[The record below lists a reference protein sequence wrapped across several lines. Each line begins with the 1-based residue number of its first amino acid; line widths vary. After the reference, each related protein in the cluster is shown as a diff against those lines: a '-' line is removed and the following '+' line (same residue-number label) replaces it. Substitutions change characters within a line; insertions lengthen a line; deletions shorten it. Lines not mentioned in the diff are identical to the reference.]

1 MTSPRVL
8 TGNNYNQILID
19 LLKGVENWEGLKFKL
34 EKFNTSQTETT
45 KKKTTAGKIF
55 EYFTKY
61 YFLAETKVKSDY
73 KEVWLYD
80 EIPID
85 IRKKLNLPSVDHGI
99 DLLLQSTNND
109 YHAVQCKFKN
119 DELKKLSWSGDKIA
133 NVLASGTL
141 CQKVIVFSNAADVT
155 GVAKSFDKYSHFV
168 YDALI
173 EIKPEVFKNIL
184 LLALGE
190 QPKEIKKY
198 VPKAH
203 QLKAVNEVVKHL
215 ENNDRGQLILPC
227 GAGKTLTALWI
238 KEELKYKTILVLV
251 PSLALLKQ
259 IKNDW
264 AEQRSTDYKYMCVCS
279 EKDIDKDRLDSVI
292 VHTYEISGL
301 VSTDPIIVSNFI
313 NEEGSK
319 VIFSTY
325 QSLKV
330 IQEACEEKEKF
341 SFDLIICDE
350 AHRTTGSKNKNIFTL
365 VHYNDK
371 IPSKKRLY
379 MTATP
384 KVVSTSFKAKLGGD
398 YELLCD
404 MSNSSIY
411 GEEAFRMTFGEAI
424 EQDILVD
431 YKIIGIGVTDKQIK
445 EFIDRQ
451 NYLGNYSV
459 TDLAHNFAL
468 ELVMKKYNA
477 FHALSFHS
485 KVALAK
491 GFSERHSEFFNEVY
505 SKYVAG
511 KQSTTYRARVLNEF
525 KKSKIGI
532 VSNARCLTEG
542 VDVSAIDLIYFC
554 DPKTSKIDI
563 VQASGRALRI
573 SKINNK
579 TMGYIV
585 VPIFHHIEENLEAEI
600 KRKPIFNHLIQVV
613 RSLCDQDERLQAEI
627 NSIAFEKG
635 KKGNSKIEIDFSDDE
650 TVRVIKLDGLDNKL
664 KNVLFDEIIEK
675 TRTLWEVRFLQLLNF
690 KKEYGHL
697 DVSKSEIPK
706 LNFWINEQ
714 RSNNRK
720 NKLNDEKKL
729 RLTSIG
735 FDWKSETSREVTDVD
750 EIWWSSFD
758 KLYDYHKKN
767 GNCDVPAKYS
777 NDRQLGTWVV
787 TQRRKLKLNNISQE
801 RIDLLNDLNFKW
813 EGRGGVFKKF
823 IKRLEEFK
831 LKYGHTMVQAGSDDF
846 PKFAKWTNRYRTILN
861 NGVTQENGSV
871 KHSAGTLTK
880 QQINKL
886 FELGFKKS
894 AGRLNW
900 EGHYNELKTYFE
912 QYGHSSPKQ
921 SDNSDLYHW
930 CYRVR
935 DNQENLTKIRRGLL
949 EKIHFNFKNKK
960 SSDKSSSKIKGTRKN
975 KINAIVEPKINSIN
989 KKIDETWM
997 VNLKKLEGYYKS
1009 NNTFH
1014 IPNSKKDLMPLR
1026 SWLQYQKNIYK
1037 KNKLGNNK
1045 IELLK
1050 SIGFSFDLN
1059 YRGNKFIDPVKSEN
1073 DWNEKF
1079 EELKNFNI
1087 KYKTFLIPNNQE
1099 QYRSLKSWVLEQKRQ
1114 YKLGGLSAKKTN
1126 KLLEI
1131 GYSFDL
1137 DYRGKKFKYETNP
1150 DLKKE
1155 KNITIISNSET
1166 WKNKYLKLIDYK
1178 LKNGNCNVPRSYEDR
1193 SLANF
1198 VNSQRNLY
1206 RNNEL
1211 DSDKIEKLKLIEFEF
1226 NFRSNTW
1233 NNHYLEL
1240 KVFFDKNGHS
1250 NYKKSDENRTL
1261 YNWTLIQRGN
1271 KKKRKL
1277 TKGKILKLNSVNFNW
1292 NPENTGSP
1300 DDDGWFAMLLELKL
1314 YKEKFGDTNVSQ
1326 VNPIYKKLGKWLN
1339 EQRLYKS
1346 GKKIRD
1352 KIYFLSSER
1361 ESLLNDIGV
1370 IWDPRENL
1378 WSLRLGLL
1386 EKHYKMYGHF
1396 KINQKDSEFGVLY
1409 TWVYKIK
1416 KKGTSNE
1423 KKQRLKS
1430 IGFDTSNIKIMVD
1443 K

>member
-1 MTSPRVL
+1 MDS
-8 TGNNYNQILID
+8 YNQALIEI
-19 LLKGVENWEGLKFKL
+19 LKGVENWEGLKFKL
-34 EKFNTSQTETT
+34 EKFNTTQTETT

-55 EYFTKY
+55 EYFAKY

-73 KEVWLYD
+73 KKVWLYD
-80 EIPID
+80 DIPID

-99 DLLLQSTNND
+99 DLLLQSTNDD

-141 CQKVIVFSNAADVT
+141 CQKVIVFSNATDVT

-173 EIKPEVFKNIL
+173 DIKPEVFKNIL
-184 LLALGE
+184 LLALGQ

-203 QLKAVNEVVKHL
+203 QLKAINEVVKYL
-215 ENNDRGQLILPC
+215 EKNDRGQLILPC

-279 EKDIDKDRLDSVI
+279 EKDIDKDRPDSVI
-292 VHTYEISGL
+292 VHTFEISGL

-330 IQEACEEKEKF
+330 IQEACEENEKF

-350 AHRTTGSKNKNIFTL
+350 AHRTTGSKNKNVFTL

-404 MSNSSIY
+404 MNNPSLY

-424 EQDILVD
+424 EQGILVD

-445 EFIDRQ
+445 EFIDRH
-451 NYLGNYSV
+451 NFLGDYSV

-525 KKSKIGI
+525 KKSKRGI

-542 VDVSAIDLIYFC
+542 VDVPTIDLIYFC

-579 TMGYIV
+579 KMGYIV

-613 RSLCDQDERLQAEI
+613 RSLCDQDERLQAYI
-627 NSIAFEKG
+627 DKIAFEKG
-635 KKGNSKIEIDFSDDE
+635 KNENSKIEIDFSDNE
-650 TVRVIKLDGLDNKL
+650 AERVIRLEGLENKL

-675 TRTLWEVRFLQLLNF
+675 TRTLWEVRFMQLLNF
-690 KKEYGHL
+690 QKENNHLNVLKGDYPKLHNWMSELRRYNRGNKLDSKKKER
-697 DVSKSEIPK
+697 
-706 LNFWINEQ
+706 LNE
-714 RSNNRK
+714 
-720 NKLNDEKKL
+720 
-729 RLTSIG
+729 IG
-735 FDWKSETSREVTDVD
+735 FDWKSETSREVTDID
-750 EIWWSSFD
+750 EIWWSSFE
-758 KLYDYHKKN
+758 KLVDYHKKH

-777 NDRQLGTWVV
+777 EDRPFGTWVV
-787 TQRRKLKLNNISQE
+787 TQRRNLKINNISQD
-801 RIDLLNDLNFKW
+801 RIDLLNELNFKW
-813 EGRGGVFKKF
+813 KGRGGVFEKF
-823 IKRLEEFK
+823 IERLEEFK
-831 LKYGHTMVQAGSDDF
+831 SKYGHTMVQTGSEDF
-846 PKFAKWTNRYRTILN
+846 PKLAKWTNRYRTILN
-861 NGVTQENGSV
+861 NGVVKEDGSV

-894 AGRLNW
+894 AGRLDW

-912 QYGHSSPKQ
+912 QHGHSSPKQ
-921 SDNSDLYHW
+921 SDDLDLYHW

-935 DNQENLTKIRRGLL
+935 EKQDDLTKNKKELL
-949 EKIHFNFKNKK
+949 EKINFNFKSKKSLGKLGSKRKETKKNKK
-960 SSDKSSSKIKGTRKN
+960 NT
-975 KINAIVEPKINSIN
+975 IVEPTINSIN
-989 KKIDETWM
+989 KKIDDLWM
-997 VNLKKLEGYYKS
+997 VNLYKLEDYYKS

-1014 IPNSKKDLMPLR
+1014 IPNYKKDLMPLR
-1026 SWLQYQKNIYK
+1026 SWLQYQKNIFK
-1037 KNKLGNNK
+1037 KNKLDNNK
-1045 IELLK
+1045 IKLLK

-1059 YRGNKFIDPVKSEN
+1059 YRGNKFIDPVKSEVEW
-1073 DWNEKF
+1073 DEKF
-1079 EELKNFNI
+1079 EDLKNFNI
-1087 KYKTFLIPNNQE
+1087 KYKTFLIPNNEIQFN
-1099 QYRSLKSWVLEQKRQ
+1099 SLKTWIQEQKRQ
-1114 YKLGGLSAKKTN
+1114 YKLGNLSSEIIN
-1126 KLLEI
+1126 RLLEI

-1155 KNITIISNSET
+1155 KNTAITSNSET

-1178 LKNGNCNVPRSYEDR
+1178 LKNGNCNVPRSYDDR

-1211 DSDKIEKLKLIEFEF
+1211 DNDKIEKLKLIEFEF
-1226 NFRSNTW
+1226 NFRSNNW

-1240 KVFFDKNGHS
+1240 KAFFDKNGHS
-1250 NYKKSDENRTL
+1250 NYKKTDENRTL

-1271 KKKRKL
+1271 KKKAKL
-1277 TKGKILKLNSVNFNW
+1277 SKSKVLKLNNINFDW
-1292 NPENTGSP
+1292 HPENTGSP
-1300 DDDGWFAMLLELKL
+1300 DDDGWFDMLLQLKL

-1326 VNPIYKKLGKWLN
+1326 VSPVYKRLGKWLN
-1339 EQRLYKS
+1339 EQRLYKY

-1352 KIYFLSSER
+1352 KTYFLSKER
-1361 ESLLNDIGV
+1361 EDLLNEIGV

-1378 WSLRLGLL
+1378 WNLRLNLL
-1386 EKHYKMYGHF
+1386 EKHNKMYGHF
-1396 KINQKDSEFGVLY
+1396 IINQKDKEFGVLY
-1409 TWVYKIK
+1409 TWLLKIK
-1416 KKGTSNE
+1416 KNGTSKERME
-1423 KKQRLKS
+1423 KLKQV
-1430 IGFDTSNIKIMVD
+1430 GFEVSSVKVI
-1443 K
+1443 

>member
-1 MTSPRVL
+1 MDS
-8 TGNNYNQILID
+8 YNQALIEI
-19 LLKGVENWEGLKFKL
+19 LKGVENWEGLKFKL

-73 KEVWLYD
+73 KKVWLYD
-80 EIPID
+80 DIPID

-99 DLLLQSTNND
+99 DLLLQSTNDD

-173 EIKPEVFKNIL
+173 DIKPEVFKNIL

-198 VPKAH
+198 VPQEH
-203 QLKAVNEVVKHL
+203 QLKAINEVVKHL

-279 EKDIDKDRLDSVI
+279 EKDIDKYRPDSVI

-313 NEEGSK
+313 NEKGSK

-350 AHRTTGSKNKNIFTL
+350 AHRTTGSKNKSIFTL

-451 NYLGNYSV
+451 NYLGDYSA

-485 KVALAK
+485 KVAFAK
-491 GFSERHSEFFNEVY
+491 EFSERHSLFFNEIF
-505 SKYVAG
+505 SKHVEG

-525 KKSKIGI
+525 KKSKRGI

-542 VDVSAIDLIYFC
+542 VDVPAIDLIYFC

-613 RSLCDQDERLQAEI
+613 RSLCDQDERLQAYI
-627 NSIAFEKG
+627 DTIAFEKG
-635 KKGNSKIEIDFSDDE
+635 KKGNSKIEIDFSGGE
-650 TVRVIKLDGLDNKL
+650 TERVIKLDGLENKL

-675 TRTLWEVRFLQLLNF
+675 TRTLWEVRFLQLISF
-690 KKEYGHL
+690 KKENNNL
-697 DVSKSEIPK
+697 NVSKLDHPK
-706 LNFWINEQ
+706 LHNWMSEL
-714 RSNNRK
+714 RRYNRG
-720 NKLNDEKKL
+720 NKLDSKKKE
-729 RLTSIG
+729 RLNEIG
-735 FDWKSETSREVTDVD
+735 FDWKSESFKEITDVD
-750 EIWWSSFD
+750 EIWLSTFD
-758 KLYDYHKKN
+758 RLLDYHTEF

-777 NDRQLGTWVV
+777 KDKQLGTWVV
-787 TQRRKLKLNNISQE
+787 SQRRNKKLNRISQE
-801 RIDLLNDLNFKW
+801 RIDLLNELNFKW
-813 EGRGGVFKKF
+813 EGRGGVFEKF

-861 NGVTQENGSV
+861 NGVTQEDGSV

-880 QQINKL
+880 EQINKL
-886 FELGFKKS
+886 IGLGFKKS

-900 EGHYNELKTYFE
+900 EGHYDELKTYFE
-912 QYGHSSPKQ
+912 QHGHSSPKQ
-921 SDNSDLYHW
+921 SDNLDLYHW
-930 CYRVR
+930 CYRMR
-935 DNQENLTKIRRGLL
+935 EKQDGLTKVRRELL
-949 EKIHFNFKNKK
+949 EKIHFNFKRKK
-960 SSDKSSSKIKGTRKN
+960 SLGKSGSKRKGTKKN
-975 KINAIVEPKINSIN
+975 KINTIVEPSINSIN

-997 VNLKKLEGYYKS
+997 VNLRKLEDYYKS

-1037 KNKLGNNK
+1037 KKKLDKSK
-1045 IELLK
+1045 IKLLK
-1050 SIGFSFDLN
+1050 SIGFSFELN
-1059 YRGNKFIDPVKSEN
+1059 YRGNKFEDPIKSEN

-1079 EELKNFNI
+1079 EEFKDFHLKF
-1087 KYKTFLIPNNQE
+1087 KTFLIPNKQE
-1099 QYRSLKSWVLEQKRQ
+1099 QYKPLRSWLQEQKRFN
-1114 YKLGGLSAKKTN
+1114 KLGRITSERKSR
-1126 KLLEI
+1126 LLEI

-1137 DYRGKKFKYETNP
+1137 DFRGKKFEHETNP
-1150 DLKKE
+1150 KVKK
-1155 KNITIISNSET
+1155 THVRGNSET

-1211 DSDKIEKLKLIEFEF
+1211 DNDKIEKLKLIEFEF
-1226 NFRSNTW
+1226 DFRSNTW

-1240 KVFFDKNGHS
+1240 KAFFDKNGHS
-1250 NYKKSDENRTL
+1250 NYKKTDENRTL

-1271 KKKRKL
+1271 NKKGKL
-1277 TKGKILKLNSVNFNW
+1277 TKGKILKFNNINFNW
-1292 NPENTGSP
+1292 HPENTGSP
-1300 DDDGWFAMLLELKL
+1300 DDDGWFDMLLQLKI

-1326 VNPIYKKLGKWLN
+1326 VSPVYKRLGKWLN
-1339 EQRLYKS
+1339 EQRLFKY
-1346 GKKIRD
+1346 GKNANGKT
-1352 KIYFLSSER
+1352 YYLSEER
-1361 ESLLNDIGV
+1361 EELLNDLGV
-1370 IWDPRENL
+1370 VWNPRDNR
-1378 WSLRLGLL
+1378 WGLRVNQL
-1386 EKHYKMYGHF
+1386 EKHFKKYGHF
-1396 KINQKDSEFGVLY
+1396 RVNQKDEEFKVLY
-1409 TWVYKIK
+1409 SWLYKIK
-1416 KKGTSNE
+1416 KKGTSIERIHDLRN
-1423 KKQRLKS
+1423 
-1430 IGFDTSNIKIMVD
+1430 IGFPTENINIIHEN
-1443 K
+1443 